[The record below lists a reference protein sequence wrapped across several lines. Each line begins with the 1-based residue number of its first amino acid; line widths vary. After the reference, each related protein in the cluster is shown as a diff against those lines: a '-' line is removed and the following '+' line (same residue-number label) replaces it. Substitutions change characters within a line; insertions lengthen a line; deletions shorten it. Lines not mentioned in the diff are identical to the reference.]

1 MISNEIKFIGGGELS
16 FSMALDC
23 HAPPMCRSV
32 VFLSVF
38 MQIERKVTRGDGG
51 FHSLG
56 ERFFFWLQVS
66 IRLLFFSFGL
76 PQFDAF
82 PAAQQVTSEKHFRD
96 DAGTTKETR

>member
-66 IRLLFFSFGL
+66 IRLLFFFL
-76 PQFDAF
+76 RF
-82 PAAQQVTSEKHFRD
+82 AAV
-96 DAGTTKETR
+96 